1 VGSYWKYSGGQGRL
15 PLEDFLT
22 SWCVFSSSSAKNK
35 LFLFGLGVVCWTLWT
50 TRNKM
55 AIEKKLVKS
64 PCNIIHYHFLDA
76 AMEGIAAE
84 GGAGAGDGGC

>member
-1 VGSYWKYSGGQGRL
+1 
-15 PLEDFLT
+15 
-22 SWCVFSSSSAKNK
+22 
-35 LFLFGLGVVCWTLWT
+35 
-50 TRNKM
+50 M